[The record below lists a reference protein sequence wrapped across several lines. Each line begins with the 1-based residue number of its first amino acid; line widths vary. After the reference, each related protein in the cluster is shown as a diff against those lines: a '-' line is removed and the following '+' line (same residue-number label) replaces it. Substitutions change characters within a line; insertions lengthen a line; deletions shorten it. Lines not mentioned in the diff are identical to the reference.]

1 MTPAETKNAVRVTRT
16 IAAPPERVYR
26 AWLDPELARQWMS
39 PTGYDA
45 VRAEIDERVG
55 GRHNVWLSDP
65 DGVDV
70 GGVEAEILELIPNE
84 RLSFRWWFVEPDRQT
99 APEFETRVTAVFEP
113 GSEPGTTDVSVVHE
127 RLDAAE
133 RQQPGLAAEIPLGW
147 NMGFDKLEAA
157 LAG

>member
-26 AWLDPELARQWMS
+26 ACLAPELERQWMS
-39 PTGYDA
+39 PTNYFA
-45 VRAEIDERVG
+45 PKAEIEERVG
-55 GRHNVWLSDP
+55 GRHSMWLSDM

-70 GGVEAEILELIPNE
+70 GGVEAEIVELIPNE
-84 RLSFRWWFVEPDRQT
+84 RIALRWFFVEPDRQT
-99 APEFETRVTAVFEP
+99 DPDFETYVTAFFEP
-113 GSEPGTTDVSVVHE
+113 GSEPGTTELSVVHE

-133 RQQPGLAAEIPLGW
+133 RQQEGLAADIPRGW